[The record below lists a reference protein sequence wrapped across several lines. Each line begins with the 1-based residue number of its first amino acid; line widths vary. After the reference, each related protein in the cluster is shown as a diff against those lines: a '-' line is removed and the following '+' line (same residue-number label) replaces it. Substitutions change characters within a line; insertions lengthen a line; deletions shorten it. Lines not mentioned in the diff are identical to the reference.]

1 MIFARSF
8 ARSCFVSLLAAVALF
23 AALFATTASA
33 QQNFDK
39 VEIKTQKINDTTYM
53 LLGAGGNMG
62 LSVGEDA
69 VFLIDDQ
76 YAPLTAKILAAIK
89 ALTPKPVSFVM
100 NTHWHGDHAG
110 GNVNMGK
117 AGAMIVAHD
126 NVRKRLSSEQ
136 FNELFKST
144 TPAMAKA
151 GLPVVSFSQDVTFHL
166 NGEEI
171 FAFHVPKAH
180 TDGDAIIHFRKGNII
195 HMGDTYFNGLYPF
208 IDSSSGGTA
217 DGAIAAAD
225 RVLALADDNTKIIP
239 GHGPM
244 SNKAELKVYRE
255 MLATVTARLKALLK
269 DGKKLDEILAAKPTA
284 DFDERWGKGFLP
296 PAKFIEIVVSGLQK

>member
-1 MIFARSF
+1 MPIARPLLI
-8 ARSCFVSLLAAVALF
+8 ALAFVCS
-23 AALFATTASA
+23 TAFA

-39 VEIKTQKINDTTYM
+39 VEIKTQKLNDTTYT
-53 LLGAGGNMG
+53 LIGAGGNMG

-76 YAPLTAKILAAIK
+76 YAPLTPKILAAIK
-89 ALTPKPVSFVM
+89 ALTAKPVTFVI

-117 AGAMIVAHD
+117 AGALIIAHD
-126 NVRKRLSSEQ
+126 NVRKRLSSDQ
-136 FNELFKST
+136 FNELFKSS
-144 TPAMAKA
+144 TPPMAKA

-180 TDGDAIIHFRKGNII
+180 TDGDAIIHFRKGNVI
-195 HMGDTYFNGLYPF
+195 HTGDTYFNGLYPF
-208 IDSSSGGTA
+208 IDYSSGGTP
-217 DGAIAAAD
+217 DGVIAAAD

-239 GHGPM
+239 GHGPL

-255 MLATVTARLKALLK
+255 MLATVTGRIKALLQQ
-269 DGKKLDEILAAKPTA
+269 GKKLDDILAARPTA
-284 DFDERWGKGFLP
+284 DFDERWGKGFLAP
-296 PAKFIEIVVSGLQK
+296 PKFVEMLVSGLQK